1 MTKITY
7 YVKRS
12 RRKTVGLEVTK
23 DLQVIVRAPLKM
35 SNREIE
41 RLVEKHTD
49 WILKSLSRLR
59 NASIARYEPTE
70 EEIEDLIKRAK
81 EMLPQKVQYYGFLM
95 GCMPGRITITSART
109 RFGSCSVQ
117 NNICFSWRLMLYPE
131 EAIDYVVVHELAH
144 IKYKNHGMEFYKLI
158 ESILPD
164 YKKRKALLKK

>member
-49 WILKSLSRLR
+49 WILKSLSRLQ
-59 NASIARYEPTE
+59 NTSIA
-70 EEIEDLIKRAK
+70 
-81 EMLPQKVQYYGFLM
+81 
-95 GCMPGRITITSART
+95 
-109 RFGSCSVQ
+109 
-117 NNICFSWRLMLYPE
+117 
-131 EAIDYVVVHELAH
+131 
-144 IKYKNHGMEFYKLI
+144 
-158 ESILPD
+158 
-164 YKKRKALLKK
+164 